1 MDEHYI
7 LGKVATLL
15 VISSCFVVQKLGE
28 TTGHL
33 RMAKDLIWL
42 PSDSKYELLGFWSL
56 PS

>member
-42 PSDSKYELLGFWSL
+42 TSDSKYELLGFWSL